1 MWKRESPLPP
11 PNLGDGCL
19 LVLEVDAA
27 ELHPSSL
34 LSFSPELLNLRVSLC
49 VGGRQEQEKFEFQLR
64 PRLACRALQPLAR
77 RPSVHLSDDDGSA
90 AGYPGSGAALH
101 LW

>member
-1 MWKRESPLPP
+1 MCGQRGEKRAPLPP

-34 LSFSPELLNLRVSLC
+34 LSFSPENNNTAAVELESVCLC

-64 PRLACRALQPLAR
+64 RVRCSR
-77 RPSVHLSDDDGSA
+77 
-90 AGYPGSGAALH
+90 
-101 LW
+101 